1 MSGLL
6 DKANASK
13 TETDPTQVTVIA
25 EKVTIVSQQPTAQ
38 VSSSAG
44 SGGPDTPLKLTIAG
58 WITIF
63 IGGILALQGGGMG
76 ILVVLTVVV
85 VGTGLLVQSERM
97 ADREMNTI
105 KLGISIFIAV
115 LVAAGPYAAFYL
127 VPADTSM
134 ALTEINVSEESDELT
149 FYVRGSFDSASA
161 TITLDGESLWSDTL
175 QLNNDRAKFKAPL
188 DAFFAGNAQDY
199 RLASM
204 NEYMIEVSSGDGQST
219 TAEITPA
226 LLNREVLNSGARIS
240 EVLRTQTSGTG
251 NDRTTT
257 TTVEGVIVESIMG
270 LFGPDERT
278 QDNGEHTMTNL
289 ALTPVASDYT
299 VQLRVKKGSST
310 EYSSPMIEVNGLD
323 ATWTSSVNGAKSGKM
338 NGWLG
343 LPGTAMDN
351 WDGGSGQTE
360 FLDKDSFY
368 DDAGCYTFEIVIT
381 NEYYAGMNDVDSDAT
396 GITVSSNS
404 WQLNFDADSDS
415 RTMEVC

>member
-13 TETDPTQVTVIA
+13 TESEPTQVTVVA
-25 EKVTIVSQQPTAQ
+25 EKVTIVSQQPTAPAL
-38 VSSSAG
+38 SSAS
-44 SGGPDTPLKLTIAG
+44 SGGPDTPLKLTIVG

-63 IGGILALQGGGMG
+63 IGGLLALQGGGMG
-76 ILVVLTVVV
+76 ILVVLGVLV

-97 ADREMNTI
+97 ADREMNTV
-105 KLGISIFIAV
+105 KLGISIFIAI

-134 ALTEINVSEESDELT
+134 ALTEINLNEESDELT
-149 FYVRGSFDSASA
+149 FYVRGSFDSATAS
-161 TITLDGESLWSDTL
+161 ITLDGESLWSDSL
-175 QLNNDRAKFKAPL
+175 QLNNDRAKFKVPL
-188 DAFFAGNAQDY
+188 TAFFAGNAQDY

-204 NEYMIEVSSGDGQST
+204 NEYMIEVSSGDGQSK
-219 TAEITPA
+219 TAEVTPA

-240 EVLRTQTSGTG
+240 EVLRTQTSGQS
-251 NDRTTT
+251 TT

-270 LFGPDERT
+270 LFGPSESA
-278 QDNGEHTMTNL
+278 QDNGEHSMTNL

-310 EYSSPMIEVNGLD
+310 EYSSPLIEVNGLD
-323 ATWTSSVNGAKSGKM
+323 ATWTSTVDGAKSGKT

-351 WDGGSGQTE
+351 WAGGSGATE

-368 DDAGCYTFEIVIT
+368 DGAGCYTFEIVIT
-381 NEYYAGMNDVDSDAT
+381 NEFYAGMNDIDSDAT
-396 GITVSSNS
+396 GIAVSSNS
-404 WQLNFDADSDS
+404 WELNFDGNTEQ

>member
-13 TETDPTQVTVIA
+13 TESEPTQVTVVA
-25 EKVTIVSQQPTAQ
+25 EKVTIVSQQPTAP
-38 VSSSAG
+38 VISSAS
-44 SGGPDTPLKLTIAG
+44 SGGPDTSLKLTIAG

-63 IGGILALQGGGMG
+63 IGGLLALQGGGMG
-76 ILVVLTVVV
+76 ILVVLGVLV

-97 ADREMNTI
+97 ADREMNTV
-105 KLGISIFIAV
+105 KLGISIFIAI

-134 ALTEINVSEESDELT
+134 ALTEINVNEESDELT
-149 FYVRGSFDSASA
+149 FYVRGSFDSATAS
-161 TITLDGESLWSDTL
+161 ITLDGESLWSDSL

-188 DAFFAGNAQDY
+188 SAFFAGNAQDY

-240 EVLRTQTSGTG
+240 EVLRTQTSGTS
-251 NDRTTT
+251 TS

-270 LFGPDERT
+270 LFGPGEST
-278 QDNGEHTMTNL
+278 QDNGEHSMTNL
-289 ALTPVASDYT
+289 ALTPVSSDYT

-323 ATWTSSVNGAKSGKM
+323 ATWTSSVDGEKSGKT

-351 WDGGSGQTE
+351 WAGGSGATE

-368 DDAGCYTFEIVIT
+368 DGAGCYTFEIVIT
-381 NEYYAGMNDVDSDAT
+381 NVFYAGMNDVDSEST

-404 WQLNFDADSDS
+404 WELNFDGNNDQRSMD
-415 RTMEVC
+415 VC

>member
-13 TETDPTQVTVIA
+13 TESEPTQVTVVA
-25 EKVTIVSQQPTAQ
+25 EKVTIVSQQSTAPAL
-38 VSSSAG
+38 SSAS

-63 IGGILALQGGGMG
+63 IGGLLALQGGGMG
-76 ILVVLTVVV
+76 ILVVLGVLV

-97 ADREMNTI
+97 ADREMNTV
-105 KLGISIFIAV
+105 KLGISIFIAI

-134 ALTEINVSEESDELT
+134 ALTEINLNEESDELT
-149 FYVRGSFDSASA
+149 FYVRGSFDSATAS
-161 TITLDGESLWSDTL
+161 ITLDGESLWSDSL
-175 QLNNDRAKFKAPL
+175 QLNNDRAKFKVPL
-188 DAFFAGNAQDY
+188 TAFFAGNAQDY

-204 NEYMIEVSSGDGQST
+204 NEYMIEVSSGDGQSK
-219 TAEITPA
+219 TAEVTPA

-240 EVLRTQTSGTG
+240 EVLRTQTSGQS
-251 NDRTTT
+251 TT

-270 LFGPDERT
+270 LFGPSESA
-278 QDNGEHTMTNL
+278 QDNGEHSMTNL

-299 VQLRVKKGSST
+299 VQLRVKKGSTT
-310 EYSSPMIEVNGLD
+310 EYSSPLIEVNGLD
-323 ATWTSSVNGAKSGKM
+323 ATWTSTVDGAKSGKT

-351 WDGGSGQTE
+351 WAGGSGATE

-368 DDAGCYTFEIVIT
+368 DGAGCYTFEIVIT
-381 NEYYAGMNDVDSDAT
+381 NVFYAGMNDVDSDAT

-404 WQLNFDADSDS
+404 WELNFDGNTEQ

>member
-13 TETDPTQVTVIA
+13 TESEPTQVTVVA
-25 EKVTIVSQQPTAQ
+25 EKVTVVSQQPTAPML
-38 VSSSAG
+38 SSAS

-63 IGGILALQGGGMG
+63 IGGILALQGGSMG
-76 ILVVLTVVV
+76 LLVIMGVLVV
-85 VGTGLLVQSERM
+85 GIGLLVQSERT
-97 ADREMNTI
+97 AERQMNTI

-134 ALTEINVSEESDELT
+134 ALTEINLNEESDELT
-149 FYVRGSFDSASA
+149 FYVRGSFDSATA
-161 TITLDGESLWSDTL
+161 TITLDGESLWSDSL
-175 QLNNDRAKFKAPL
+175 QLNNDRAKFKVPL
-188 DAFFAGNAQDY
+188 TAFFAGNAQDY
-199 RLASM
+199 RLASL
-204 NEYMIEVSSGDGQST
+204 NEYMIEVSSGDGQSK
-219 TAEITPA
+219 TAEVTPA

-240 EVLRTQTSGTG
+240 EVLRTQTSGG
-251 NDRTTT
+251 GSQATTT

-270 LFGPDERT
+270 LFGPSESP
-278 QDNGEHTMTNL
+278 QDNGEHSMTNL

-299 VQLRVKKGSST
+299 VQLLVKKGSTT
-310 EYSSPMIEVNGLD
+310 EYSSPIIEVNGLD
-323 ATWTSSVNGAKSGKM
+323 ATWSSTVDGSKSGKT

-351 WDGGSGQTE
+351 WAGGSGATE

-368 DDAGCYTFEIVIT
+368 DGAGCYTFEIVIT
-381 NEYYAGMNDVDSDAT
+381 NEYYAGMTDIDSDAT

-404 WQLNFDADSDS
+404 WELDFDADTDQ

>member
-13 TETDPTQVTVIA
+13 TETDPTQVTVVA

-38 VSSSAG
+38 ISSPAG

-204 NEYMIEVSSGDGQST
+204 NEYMIEVSSDDGQSK

-226 LLNREVLNSGARIS
+226 LLNRELLNSGARIS

>member
-13 TETDPTQVTVIA
+13 TESEPTQVTVVA
-25 EKVTIVSQQPTAQ
+25 EKVTIVSQQPTAPAL
-38 VSSSAG
+38 SSAS

-63 IGGILALQGGGMG
+63 IGGLLALQGGGMG
-76 ILVVLTVVV
+76 ILVVLGVLV

-97 ADREMNTI
+97 ADREMNTV
-105 KLGISIFIAV
+105 KLGISIFIAI

-134 ALTEINVSEESDELT
+134 ALTEINLNEESDELT
-149 FYVRGSFDSASA
+149 FYVRGSFDSATAS
-161 TITLDGESLWSDTL
+161 ITLDGESLWSDSL
-175 QLNNDRAKFKAPL
+175 QLNNDRAKFKVPL
-188 DAFFAGNAQDY
+188 TAFFAGNAQDY

-204 NEYMIEVSSGDGQST
+204 NEYMIEVSSGDGQSK
-219 TAEITPA
+219 TAEVTPA

-240 EVLRTQTSGTG
+240 EVLRTQTSGQS
-251 NDRTTT
+251 TT

-270 LFGPDERT
+270 LFGPSESA
-278 QDNGEHTMTNL
+278 QDNGEHSMTNL

-310 EYSSPMIEVNGLD
+310 EYSSPLIEVNGLD
-323 ATWTSSVNGAKSGKM
+323 ATWTSTVDGAKSGKT

-351 WDGGSGQTE
+351 WAGGSGATE

-368 DDAGCYTFEIVIT
+368 DGAGCYTFEIVIT
-381 NEYYAGMNDVDSDAT
+381 NEFYAGMNDIDSDAT
-396 GITVSSNS
+396 GIAVSSNS
-404 WQLNFDADSDS
+404 WELNFDGNTEQ

>member
-13 TETDPTQVTVIA
+13 TESEPKQATVVA
-25 EKVTIVSQQPTAQ
+25 EKVTDVSQQPTARIQ
-38 VSSSAG
+38 STVSSGG
-44 SGGPDTPLKLTIAG
+44 SDTPLKLTIGG
-58 WITIF
+58 WVTIF
-63 IGGILALQGGGMG
+63 IGGLLALQGGGMG
-76 ILVVLTVVV
+76 ILVVLGVLV
-85 VGTGLLVQSERM
+85 VGTGLLIQSERM
-97 ADREMNTI
+97 ADREMNTF

-115 LVAAGPYAAFYL
+115 IVAAGPYAAFYL
-127 VPADTSM
+127 VPADTSL

-149 FYVRGSFDSASA
+149 FYVRGSFDSATAS
-161 TITLDGESLWSDTL
+161 ITLDGESLWSDTL
-175 QLNNDRAKFKAPL
+175 QLSNDRAKFKAPL
-188 DAFFAGNAQDY
+188 AAFFAGNAQDY

-204 NEYMIEVSSGDGQST
+204 NEYMLEVSSNDGQSK

-226 LLNREVLNSGARIS
+226 LLNREVMNSGARIS
-240 EVLRTQTSGTG
+240 EVLRTQTSGQS
-251 NDRTTT
+251 TT

-278 QDNGEHTMTNL
+278 QDNGEHSMTNL

-299 VQLRVKKGSST
+299 VQLRVKKGSTT
-310 EYSSPMIEVNGLD
+310 EYSSPLIEVNGLD
-323 ATWTSSVNGAKSGKM
+323 ATWTSTVDGAKSGKT

-351 WDGGSGQTE
+351 WAGGSGQTE

-368 DDAGCYTFEIVIT
+368 DGAGCYTFEIIIT
-381 NEYYAGMNDVDSDAT
+381 NVFYAGMNDVDSDAT

-404 WQLNFDADSDS
+404 WELNFDGNNDQRS
-415 RTMEVC
+415 MEVC

>member
-13 TETDPTQVTVIA
+13 TESEPTQVTVVA
-25 EKVTIVSQQPTAQ
+25 EKVTIVSQQPTAPAL
-38 VSSSAG
+38 SSAS

-63 IGGILALQGGGMG
+63 IGGLLALQGGGMG
-76 ILVVLTVVV
+76 ILVVLGVLV

-97 ADREMNTI
+97 ADREMNTV
-105 KLGISIFIAV
+105 KLGISIFIAI

-134 ALTEINVSEESDELT
+134 ALTEINLNEESDELT
-149 FYVRGSFDSASA
+149 FYVRGSFDSATAS
-161 TITLDGESLWSDTL
+161 ITLDGESLWSDSL
-175 QLNNDRAKFKAPL
+175 QLNNDRAKFKVPL
-188 DAFFAGNAQDY
+188 TAFFAGNAQDY

-204 NEYMIEVSSGDGQST
+204 NEYMIEVSSGDGQSK
-219 TAEITPA
+219 TAEVTPA

-240 EVLRTQTSGTG
+240 EVLRTQTSGG
-251 NDRTTT
+251 GSQATTT

-270 LFGPDERT
+270 LFGPSESA
-278 QDNGEHTMTNL
+278 QDNGEHSMTNL

-323 ATWTSSVNGAKSGKM
+323 ATWTSTVDGAKSGKT

-351 WDGGSGQTE
+351 WAGGSGATE

-368 DDAGCYTFEIVIT
+368 DGAGCYTFEIVIT
-381 NEYYAGMNDVDSDAT
+381 NVFYAGMNDVDSDAT

-404 WQLNFDADSDS
+404 WELNFDGNTEQ

>member
-13 TETDPTQVTVIA
+13 TESEPTQVTVVA
-25 EKVTIVSQQPTAQ
+25 EKVTIVSQQPTAPAL
-38 VSSSAG
+38 SSAS

-63 IGGILALQGGGMG
+63 IGGLLALQGGGMG
-76 ILVVLTVVV
+76 ILVVLGVLV

-97 ADREMNTI
+97 ADREMNTV
-105 KLGISIFIAV
+105 KLGISIFIAI

-134 ALTEINVSEESDELT
+134 ALTEINLNEESDELT
-149 FYVRGSFDSASA
+149 FYVRGSFDSATAS
-161 TITLDGESLWSDTL
+161 ITLDGESLWSDSL
-175 QLNNDRAKFKAPL
+175 QLNNDRAKFKVPL
-188 DAFFAGNAQDY
+188 TAFFAGNAQDY

-204 NEYMIEVSSGDGQST
+204 NEYMIEVSSGDGQSK
-219 TAEITPA
+219 TAEVTPA

-240 EVLRTQTSGTG
+240 EVLRTQTSGQS
-251 NDRTTT
+251 TT

-270 LFGPDERT
+270 LFGPSESA
-278 QDNGEHTMTNL
+278 QDNGEHSMTNL
-289 ALTPVASDYT
+289 ALTPVSSDYT

-310 EYSSPMIEVNGLD
+310 EYSSPLIEVNGLD
-323 ATWTSSVNGAKSGKM
+323 ATWTSTVDGAKSGKT

-351 WDGGSGQTE
+351 WAGGSGATE

-368 DDAGCYTFEIVIT
+368 DGAGCYTFEIVIT
-381 NEYYAGMNDVDSDAT
+381 NVFYAGMNDIDSDAT
-396 GITVSSNS
+396 GIAVSSNS
-404 WQLNFDADSDS
+404 WELNFDGNTEQ

>member
-13 TETDPTQVTVIA
+13 TETDPTQVTVVA

-38 VSSSAG
+38 ISSPAG

-204 NEYMIEVSSGDGQST
+204 NEYMIEVSSGDGQSK

-226 LLNREVLNSGARIS
+226 LLNRELLNSGARIS

>member
-161 TITLDGESLWSDTL
+161 SITLDGESLWSDSL

-188 DAFFAGNAQDY
+188 SAFFAGNAQDY

-204 NEYMIEVSSGDGQST
+204 NEYMIEVSSGDGQSK

-226 LLNREVLNSGARIS
+226 LLNRELLNSGARIS

>member
-13 TETDPTQVTVIA
+13 TESEPTQVTVVA
-25 EKVTIVSQQPTAQ
+25 EKVTIVSQQPTAPAL
-38 VSSSAG
+38 SSAS
-44 SGGPDTPLKLTIAG
+44 SGGPDTSLKLTIAG

-63 IGGILALQGGGMG
+63 IGGLLALQGGGMG
-76 ILVVLTVVV
+76 ILVVLGVLV

-97 ADREMNTI
+97 ADREMNTV
-105 KLGISIFIAV
+105 KLGISIFIAI

-134 ALTEINVSEESDELT
+134 ALTEINVNEESDELT
-149 FYVRGSFDSASA
+149 FYVRGSFDSATAS
-161 TITLDGESLWSDTL
+161 ITLDGESLWSDSL

-188 DAFFAGNAQDY
+188 SAFFAGNAQDY

-240 EVLRTQTSGTG
+240 EVLRTQTSGTS
-251 NDRTTT
+251 TS

-270 LFGPDERT
+270 LFGPGEST
-278 QDNGEHTMTNL
+278 QDNGEHSMTNL
-289 ALTPVASDYT
+289 ALTPVSSDYT

-323 ATWTSSVNGAKSGKM
+323 ATWTSAVDGSKSGKT

-351 WDGGSGQTE
+351 WAGGSGATE

-368 DDAGCYTFEIVIT
+368 DGAGCYTFEIVIT
-381 NEYYAGMNDVDSDAT
+381 NVFYAGMNDVDSEST

>member
-13 TETDPTQVTVIA
+13 TESEPTQVTVVA
-25 EKVTIVSQQPTAQ
+25 EKVTIVSQQPTAPAL
-38 VSSSAG
+38 SSAS

-63 IGGILALQGGGMG
+63 IGGLLALQGGGMG
-76 ILVVLTVVV
+76 ILVVLGVLV

-97 ADREMNTI
+97 ADREMNTV
-105 KLGISIFIAV
+105 KLGISIFIAI

-134 ALTEINVSEESDELT
+134 ALTEINLNEESDELT
-149 FYVRGSFDSASA
+149 FYVRGSFDSATAS
-161 TITLDGESLWSDTL
+161 ITLDGESLWSDSL
-175 QLNNDRAKFKAPL
+175 QLNNDRAKFKVPL
-188 DAFFAGNAQDY
+188 TAFFAGNAQDY

-204 NEYMIEVSSGDGQST
+204 NEYMIEVSSGDGQSK
-219 TAEITPA
+219 TAEVTPA

-240 EVLRTQTSGTG
+240 EVLRTQTSGG
-251 NDRTTT
+251 GSQPTTT

-270 LFGPDERT
+270 LFGPSESA
-278 QDNGEHTMTNL
+278 QDNGEHSMTNL

-310 EYSSPMIEVNGLD
+310 EYSSPLIEVNGLD
-323 ATWTSSVNGAKSGKM
+323 ATWTSTVDGAKSGKT

-351 WDGGSGQTE
+351 WAGGSGATE

-368 DDAGCYTFEIVIT
+368 DGAGCYTFEIVIT
-381 NEYYAGMNDVDSDAT
+381 NVFYAGMNDIDSDAT
-396 GITVSSNS
+396 GIAVSSNS
-404 WQLNFDADSDS
+404 WELNFDGKTEQ

>member
-13 TETDPTQVTVIA
+13 TESEPTQVTVVA
-25 EKVTIVSQQPTAQ
+25 EKVTIVSHQPTANI
-38 VSSSAG
+38 SSSVG
-44 SGGPDTPLKLTIAG
+44 SGGLDTPLKLTIAG

-76 ILVVLTVVV
+76 ILVILAVVV
-85 VGTGLLVQSERM
+85 VGAGLLVQSERM

-134 ALTEINVSEESDELT
+134 ALTEINVSEESNELT

-204 NEYMIEVSSGDGQST
+204 NEYMIEVSSGDGQSK

-270 LFGPDERT
+270 LFGPDEST

>member
-204 NEYMIEVSSGDGQST
+204 NEYMIEVSSDDGQSK

-226 LLNREVLNSGARIS
+226 LLNRELLNSGARIS

-381 NEYYAGMNDVDSDAT
+381 NEYYAGMNDVESDAT

>member
-76 ILVVLTVVV
+76 ILVILAVVV

-204 NEYMIEVSSGDGQST
+204 NEYMIEVSSGDGQSK

-226 LLNREVLNSGARIS
+226 LLNRELLNSGARIS

>member
-13 TETDPTQVTVIA
+13 TESEPTQVTVVA
-25 EKVTIVSQQPTAQ
+25 EKVTIVSQQPTAPAL
-38 VSSSAG
+38 SSAS
-44 SGGPDTPLKLTIAG
+44 SGGPDTPLKLTIVG

-63 IGGILALQGGGMG
+63 IGGLLALQGGGMG
-76 ILVVLTVVV
+76 ILVVLGVLV

-97 ADREMNTI
+97 ADREMNTV
-105 KLGISIFIAV
+105 KLGISIFIAI

-134 ALTEINVSEESDELT
+134 ALTEINLNEESDELT
-149 FYVRGSFDSASA
+149 FYVRGSFDSATAS
-161 TITLDGESLWSDTL
+161 ITLDGESLWSDSL
-175 QLNNDRAKFKAPL
+175 QLNNDRAKFKVPL
-188 DAFFAGNAQDY
+188 TAFFAGNAQDY

-204 NEYMIEVSSGDGQST
+204 NEYMIEVSSGDGQSK
-219 TAEITPA
+219 TAEVTPA

-240 EVLRTQTSGTG
+240 EVLRTQTSGQS
-251 NDRTTT
+251 TT

-270 LFGPDERT
+270 LFGPSESA
-278 QDNGEHTMTNL
+278 QDNGEHSMTNL

-299 VQLRVKKGSST
+299 VQLRVKKGSTT
-310 EYSSPMIEVNGLD
+310 EYSSPLIEVNGLD
-323 ATWTSSVNGAKSGKM
+323 ATWTSTVDGAKSGKT

-351 WDGGSGQTE
+351 WAGGSGATE

-368 DDAGCYTFEIVIT
+368 DGAGCYTFEIVIT
-381 NEYYAGMNDVDSDAT
+381 NVFYAGMNDIDSDAT
-396 GITVSSNS
+396 GIAVSSNS
-404 WQLNFDADSDS
+404 WELNFDGNTEQ

>member
-13 TETDPTQVTVIA
+13 TESEPTQVTVVA
-25 EKVTIVSQQPTAQ
+25 EKVTIVSQQSTAPAL
-38 VSSSAG
+38 SSAS
-44 SGGPDTPLKLTIAG
+44 SGGPDTPLKLTIVG

-63 IGGILALQGGGMG
+63 IGGLLALQGGGMG
-76 ILVVLTVVV
+76 ILVVLGVLV

-97 ADREMNTI
+97 ADREMNTV
-105 KLGISIFIAV
+105 KLGISIFIAI

-134 ALTEINVSEESDELT
+134 ALTEINLNEESDELT
-149 FYVRGSFDSASA
+149 FYVRGSFDSATAS
-161 TITLDGESLWSDTL
+161 ITLDGESLWSDSL
-175 QLNNDRAKFKAPL
+175 QLNNDRAKFKVPL
-188 DAFFAGNAQDY
+188 TAFFAGNAQDY

-204 NEYMIEVSSGDGQST
+204 NEYMIEVSSGDGQSK
-219 TAEITPA
+219 TAEVTPA

-240 EVLRTQTSGTG
+240 EVLRTQTSGG
-251 NDRTTT
+251 GSQATTT

-270 LFGPDERT
+270 LFGPSESA
-278 QDNGEHTMTNL
+278 QDNGEHSMTNL

-310 EYSSPMIEVNGLD
+310 EYSSPLIEVNGLD
-323 ATWTSSVNGAKSGKM
+323 ATWTSTVDGAKSGKT

-351 WDGGSGQTE
+351 WAGGSGATE

-368 DDAGCYTFEIVIT
+368 DGAGCYTFEIVIT
-381 NEYYAGMNDVDSDAT
+381 NVFYAGMNDVDSDAT

-404 WQLNFDADSDS
+404 WELNFDGNTEQ

>member
-13 TETDPTQVTVIA
+13 TESEPTQVTVVA
-25 EKVTIVSQQPTAQ
+25 EKVTIVSQQPTAPAL
-38 VSSSAG
+38 SSAS

-63 IGGILALQGGGMG
+63 IGGLLALQGGGMG
-76 ILVVLTVVV
+76 ILVVLGVLV

-97 ADREMNTI
+97 ADREMNTV
-105 KLGISIFIAV
+105 KLGISIFIAI

-134 ALTEINVSEESDELT
+134 ALTEINLNEESDELT
-149 FYVRGSFDSASA
+149 FYVRGSFDSATASV
-161 TITLDGESLWSDTL
+161 TLDGESLWSDSL
-175 QLNNDRAKFKAPL
+175 QLNNDRAKFKVPL
-188 DAFFAGNAQDY
+188 TAFFAGNAQDY

-204 NEYMIEVSSGDGQST
+204 NEYMIEVSSGDGQSK
-219 TAEITPA
+219 TAEVTPA

-240 EVLRTQTSGTG
+240 EVLRTQTSGG
-251 NDRTTT
+251 GSQATTT

-270 LFGPDERT
+270 LFGPSESA
-278 QDNGEHTMTNL
+278 QDNGEHSMTNL

-299 VQLRVKKGSST
+299 VQLRVKKGSTT
-310 EYSSPMIEVNGLD
+310 EYSSPLIEVNGLD
-323 ATWTSSVNGAKSGKM
+323 ATWTSTVDGAKSGKT

-351 WDGGSGQTE
+351 WAGGSGATE

-368 DDAGCYTFEIVIT
+368 DGAGCYTFEIVIT
-381 NEYYAGMNDVDSDAT
+381 NEFYAGMNDIDSDAT
-396 GITVSSNS
+396 GIAVSSNS
-404 WQLNFDADSDS
+404 WELNFDGNTEQ

>member
-13 TETDPTQVTVIA
+13 TESEPTQVTVVA
-25 EKVTIVSQQPTAQ
+25 EKVTIVSQQPTAPAL
-38 VSSSAG
+38 SSAS

-63 IGGILALQGGGMG
+63 IGGLLALQGGGMG
-76 ILVVLTVVV
+76 ILVVLGVLV

-97 ADREMNTI
+97 ADREMNTV
-105 KLGISIFIAV
+105 KLGISIFIAI

-134 ALTEINVSEESDELT
+134 ALTEINLNEESDELT
-149 FYVRGSFDSASA
+149 FYVRGSFDSATAS
-161 TITLDGESLWSDTL
+161 ITLDGESLWSDSL
-175 QLNNDRAKFKAPL
+175 QLNNDRAKFKVPL
-188 DAFFAGNAQDY
+188 TAFFAGNAQDY

-204 NEYMIEVSSGDGQST
+204 NEYMIEVSSGDGQSK
-219 TAEITPA
+219 TAEVTPA

-240 EVLRTQTSGTG
+240 EVLRTQTSGG
-251 NDRTTT
+251 GSQATTT

-270 LFGPDERT
+270 LFGPSESA
-278 QDNGEHTMTNL
+278 QDNGEHSMTNL

-310 EYSSPMIEVNGLD
+310 EYSSPLIEVNGLD
-323 ATWTSSVNGAKSGKM
+323 ATWTSTVDGAKSGKT

-351 WDGGSGQTE
+351 WAGGSGATE

-368 DDAGCYTFEIVIT
+368 DGAGCYTFEIVIT
-381 NEYYAGMNDVDSDAT
+381 NVFYAGMNDVDSDAT

-404 WQLNFDADSDS
+404 WELNFDGNTEQ

>member
-204 NEYMIEVSSGDGQST
+204 NEYMIEVSSGDGQSK

-226 LLNREVLNSGARIS
+226 LLNRELLNSGARIS

-381 NEYYAGMNDVDSDAT
+381 NEYYAGMNDVESDAT

>member
-13 TETDPTQVTVIA
+13 TETDPTQVTVVA

-204 NEYMIEVSSGDGQST
+204 NEYMIEVSSGDGQSK

-226 LLNREVLNSGARIS
+226 LLNRELLNSGARIS

>member
-161 TITLDGESLWSDTL
+161 SITLDGESLWSDTL

-204 NEYMIEVSSGDGQST
+204 NEYMIEVSSGDGQSK

-226 LLNREVLNSGARIS
+226 LLNRELLNSGARIS

>member
-13 TETDPTQVTVIA
+13 TESEPTQVTVVA
-25 EKVTIVSQQPTAQ
+25 EKVTIVSQQPTAPAL
-38 VSSSAG
+38 SSAS

-63 IGGILALQGGGMG
+63 IGGLLALQGGGMG
-76 ILVVLTVVV
+76 ILVVLGVLV

-97 ADREMNTI
+97 ADREMNTV
-105 KLGISIFIAV
+105 KLGISIFVAI

-134 ALTEINVSEESDELT
+134 ALTEINLNEESDELT
-149 FYVRGSFDSASA
+149 FYVRGSFDSATAS
-161 TITLDGESLWSDTL
+161 ITLDGESLWSDSL
-175 QLNNDRAKFKAPL
+175 QLNNDRAKFKVPL
-188 DAFFAGNAQDY
+188 TAFFAGNAQDY

-204 NEYMIEVSSGDGQST
+204 NEYMIEVSSGDGQSK
-219 TAEITPA
+219 TAEVTPA

-240 EVLRTQTSGTG
+240 EVLRTQTSGG
-251 NDRTTT
+251 GSQATTT

-270 LFGPDERT
+270 LFGPSESA
-278 QDNGEHTMTNL
+278 QDNGEHSMTNL

-299 VQLRVKKGSST
+299 VQLRVKKGSTT
-310 EYSSPMIEVNGLD
+310 EYSSPLIEVNGLD
-323 ATWTSSVNGAKSGKM
+323 ATWTSTVDGAKSGKT

-351 WDGGSGQTE
+351 WAGGSGATE

-368 DDAGCYTFEIVIT
+368 DGAGCYTFEIVIT
-381 NEYYAGMNDVDSDAT
+381 NEFYAGMNDIDSDAT
-396 GITVSSNS
+396 GIAVSSNS
-404 WQLNFDADSDS
+404 WELNFDGDTEQ

>member
-13 TETDPTQVTVIA
+13 TESEPTQVTVVA
-25 EKVTIVSQQPTAQ
+25 EKVTIVSQQPTAPAL
-38 VSSSAG
+38 SSAS

-63 IGGILALQGGGMG
+63 IGGLLALQGGGMG
-76 ILVVLTVVV
+76 ILVVLGVLV

-97 ADREMNTI
+97 ADREMNTV
-105 KLGISIFIAV
+105 KLGISIFIAI

-134 ALTEINVSEESDELT
+134 ALTEINLNEESDELT
-149 FYVRGSFDSASA
+149 FYVRGSFDSATAS
-161 TITLDGESLWSDTL
+161 ITLDGESLWSDSL
-175 QLNNDRAKFKAPL
+175 QLNNDRAKFKVPL
-188 DAFFAGNAQDY
+188 TAFFAGNAQDY

-204 NEYMIEVSSGDGQST
+204 NEYMIEVSSGDGQSK
-219 TAEITPA
+219 TAEVTPA

-240 EVLRTQTSGTG
+240 EVLRTQTSGQS
-251 NDRTTT
+251 TT

-270 LFGPDERT
+270 LFGPSESA
-278 QDNGEHTMTNL
+278 QDNGEHSMTNL

-299 VQLRVKKGSST
+299 VQLRVKKGSTT
-310 EYSSPMIEVNGLD
+310 EYSSPRIEVNGLD
-323 ATWTSSVNGAKSGKM
+323 ASWTSTVDGAKSGKT

-351 WDGGSGQTE
+351 WAGGSGATE

-368 DDAGCYTFEIVIT
+368 DGAGCYTFEIVIT
-381 NEYYAGMNDVDSDAT
+381 NVFYAGMNDIDSDAT
-396 GITVSSNS
+396 GIAVSSNS
-404 WQLNFDADSDS
+404 WELNFDGNTEQ

>member
-38 VSSSAG
+38 ISSSAG

-204 NEYMIEVSSGDGQST
+204 NEYMIEVSSDDGQSK

-226 LLNREVLNSGARIS
+226 LLNRELLNSGARIS

>member
-188 DAFFAGNAQDY
+188 SAFFAGNAQDY

>member
-13 TETDPTQVTVIA
+13 TESEPTQVTVVA
-25 EKVTIVSQQPTAQ
+25 EKVTIVSHQPTANI
-38 VSSSAG
+38 SSSVG
-44 SGGPDTPLKLTIAG
+44 SGGLDTPLKLTIAG

-76 ILVVLTVVV
+76 ILVILAVVV

-134 ALTEINVSEESDELT
+134 ALTEINVSEESNELT

-204 NEYMIEVSSGDGQST
+204 NEYMIEVSSGDGQSK

-226 LLNREVLNSGARIS
+226 LLNRELLNSGARIS

-270 LFGPDERT
+270 LFGPDEST

>member
-38 VSSSAG
+38 ISSSAG

-204 NEYMIEVSSGDGQST
+204 NEYMIEVSSGDGQSK

-226 LLNREVLNSGARIS
+226 LLNRELLNSGARIS

>member
-13 TETDPTQVTVIA
+13 NETDPTQVTVIA

-204 NEYMIEVSSGDGQST
+204 NEYMIEVSSDDGQSK

-226 LLNREVLNSGARIS
+226 LLNRELLNSGARIS

>member
-13 TETDPTQVTVIA
+13 TESEPTQVTVVA
-25 EKVTIVSQQPTAQ
+25 EKVTVVSQQPTAPML
-38 VSSSAG
+38 SSAS

-63 IGGILALQGGGMG
+63 IGGILALQGGSMG
-76 ILVVLTVVV
+76 LLVIMGVLVV
-85 VGTGLLVQSERM
+85 GIGLLVQSERM
-97 ADREMNTI
+97 AERQMNTI

-134 ALTEINVSEESDELT
+134 ALTEINLNEESDELT
-149 FYVRGSFDSASA
+149 FYVRGSFDSATA
-161 TITLDGESLWSDTL
+161 TITLDGESLWSDSL
-175 QLNNDRAKFKAPL
+175 QLNNDRAKFKVPL
-188 DAFFAGNAQDY
+188 TAFFAGNAQDY
-199 RLASM
+199 RLASL
-204 NEYMIEVSSGDGQST
+204 NEYMIKVSSGDGQSK
-219 TAEITPA
+219 TAEVTPA

-240 EVLRTQTSGTG
+240 EVLRTQTSGG
-251 NDRTTT
+251 GSQATTT

-270 LFGPDERT
+270 LFGPSESP
-278 QDNGEHTMTNL
+278 QDNGEHSMTNL

-299 VQLRVKKGSST
+299 VQLLVKKGSTT

-323 ATWTSSVNGAKSGKM
+323 ATWSSTVDGSKSGKT

-351 WDGGSGQTE
+351 WAGGSGATE

-368 DDAGCYTFEIVIT
+368 DGAGCYTFEIVIT
-381 NEYYAGMNDVDSDAT
+381 NEYYAGMTDIDSDAT

-404 WQLNFDADSDS
+404 WELDFDADTDQ

>member
-13 TETDPTQVTVIA
+13 TESEPTQVTVVA
-25 EKVTIVSQQPTAQ
+25 EKVTIVSQQPTDPML
-38 VSSSAG
+38 SSAS

-63 IGGILALQGGGMG
+63 IGGLLALQGGGMG
-76 ILVVLTVVV
+76 ILVVLGVLV

-97 ADREMNTI
+97 ADREMNTV
-105 KLGISIFIAV
+105 KLGISIFIAI

-134 ALTEINVSEESDELT
+134 ALTEINVNEESDELT
-149 FYVRGSFDSASA
+149 FYVRGSFDSATAS
-161 TITLDGESLWSDTL
+161 ITLDGESLWSDSL

-188 DAFFAGNAQDY
+188 SAFFAGNAQDY

-240 EVLRTQTSGTG
+240 EVLRTQTSGQS
-251 NDRTTT
+251 TT

-270 LFGPDERT
+270 LFGPGEST
-278 QDNGEHTMTNL
+278 QDNGEHSMTNL
-289 ALTPVASDYT
+289 ALTPVSSDYT

-323 ATWTSSVNGAKSGKM
+323 ATWTSAVDGSKNGKT

-351 WDGGSGQTE
+351 WAGGSGATE

-368 DDAGCYTFEIVIT
+368 DGAGCYTFEIVIT
-381 NEYYAGMNDVDSDAT
+381 NVFYAGMTDVDSDAT

-404 WQLNFDADSDS
+404 WELNFDGNNDQRS
-415 RTMEVC
+415 MEVC

>member
-13 TETDPTQVTVIA
+13 TESEPTQVTVVA
-25 EKVTIVSQQPTAQ
+25 EKVTIVSQQPTAPAL
-38 VSSSAG
+38 SSAS
-44 SGGPDTPLKLTIAG
+44 SGGPDTPLKLTIVG

-63 IGGILALQGGGMG
+63 IGGLLALQGGGMG
-76 ILVVLTVVV
+76 ILVVLGVLV

-97 ADREMNTI
+97 ADREMNTV
-105 KLGISIFIAV
+105 KLGISIFIAI

-134 ALTEINVSEESDELT
+134 ALTEINLNEESDELT
-149 FYVRGSFDSASA
+149 FYVRGSFDSATAS
-161 TITLDGESLWSDTL
+161 ITLDGESLWSDSL
-175 QLNNDRAKFKAPL
+175 QLNNDRAKFKVPL
-188 DAFFAGNAQDY
+188 TAFFAGNAQDY

-204 NEYMIEVSSGDGQST
+204 NEYMIEVSSGDGQSK
-219 TAEITPA
+219 TAEVTPA

-240 EVLRTQTSGTG
+240 EVLRTQTSGG
-251 NDRTTT
+251 GSQATTT

-270 LFGPDERT
+270 LFGPSESA
-278 QDNGEHTMTNL
+278 QDNGEHSMTNL

-323 ATWTSSVNGAKSGKM
+323 ATWTSTVDGAKSGKT

-351 WDGGSGQTE
+351 WAGGSGATE

-368 DDAGCYTFEIVIT
+368 DGAGCYTFEIVIT
-381 NEYYAGMNDVDSDAT
+381 NVFYAGMNDVDSDAT

-404 WQLNFDADSDS
+404 WELNFDGNTEQ

>member
-13 TETDPTQVTVIA
+13 TESEPTQVTVVA
-25 EKVTIVSQQPTAQ
+25 EKVTIVSQQPTDPML
-38 VSSSAG
+38 SSAS

-63 IGGILALQGGGMG
+63 IGGLLALQGGGMG
-76 ILVVLTVVV
+76 ILVVLGVLV

-97 ADREMNTI
+97 ADREMNTV
-105 KLGISIFIAV
+105 KLGISIFIAI

-134 ALTEINVSEESDELT
+134 ALTEINVNEESDELT
-149 FYVRGSFDSASA
+149 FYVRGSFDSATAS
-161 TITLDGESLWSDTL
+161 ITLDGESLWSDSL

-188 DAFFAGNAQDY
+188 SAFFAGNAQDY

-240 EVLRTQTSGTG
+240 EVLRTQTSGQS
-251 NDRTTT
+251 TT

-270 LFGPDERT
+270 LFGPGEST
-278 QDNGEHTMTNL
+278 QDNGEHSMTNL
-289 ALTPVASDYT
+289 ALTPVSSDYT

-323 ATWTSSVNGAKSGKM
+323 ATWTSTVDGEKSGKT

-351 WDGGSGQTE
+351 WAGGSGATE

-368 DDAGCYTFEIVIT
+368 DGAGCYTFEIVIT
-381 NEYYAGMNDVDSDAT
+381 NVFYAGMTDVDSDAT

-404 WQLNFDADSDS
+404 WELNFDGNNDQRS
-415 RTMEVC
+415 MEVC

>member
-204 NEYMIEVSSGDGQST
+204 NEYMIEVSSGDGQSK

-226 LLNREVLNSGARIS
+226 LLNRELLNSGARIS

-251 NDRTTT
+251 NERTTT

>member
-13 TETDPTQVTVIA
+13 TESEPTQVTVVA
-25 EKVTIVSQQPTAQ
+25 EKVTVVSQQPTAPML
-38 VSSSAG
+38 SSAS

-63 IGGILALQGGGMG
+63 IGGILALQGGSMG
-76 ILVVLTVVV
+76 LLVIMGVLVV
-85 VGTGLLVQSERM
+85 GIGLLVQSERM
-97 ADREMNTI
+97 AERQMNTI

-134 ALTEINVSEESDELT
+134 ALTEINLNEESDELT
-149 FYVRGSFDSASA
+149 FYVRGSFDSATA
-161 TITLDGESLWSDTL
+161 TITLDGESLWSDSL
-175 QLNNDRAKFKAPL
+175 QLNNDRAKFKVPL
-188 DAFFAGNAQDY
+188 TAFFAGNAQDY
-199 RLASM
+199 RLASL
-204 NEYMIEVSSGDGQST
+204 NEYMIEVSSGDGQSK
-219 TAEITPA
+219 TAEVTPA

-240 EVLRTQTSGTG
+240 EVLRTQTSGG
-251 NDRTTT
+251 GSQATTT

-270 LFGPDERT
+270 LFGPSESP
-278 QDNGEHTMTNL
+278 QDNGEHSMTNL

-299 VQLRVKKGSST
+299 VQLLVKKGSTT

-323 ATWTSSVNGAKSGKM
+323 ATWSSTVDGSKSGKT

-351 WDGGSGQTE
+351 WAGGSGATE

-368 DDAGCYTFEIVIT
+368 DGAGCYTFEIVIS
-381 NEYYAGMNDVDSDAT
+381 NEYYAGMTDIDSDAT

-404 WQLNFDADSDS
+404 WELDFDADTDQ

>member
-13 TETDPTQVTVIA
+13 TESEPTQVTVVA
-25 EKVTIVSQQPTAQ
+25 EKVTIVSQQPTAPAL
-38 VSSSAG
+38 SSAS

-63 IGGILALQGGGMG
+63 IGGLLALQGGGMG
-76 ILVVLTVVV
+76 ILVVLGVLV

-97 ADREMNTI
+97 ADREMNTV
-105 KLGISIFIAV
+105 KLGISIFIAI

-134 ALTEINVSEESDELT
+134 ALTEINVSEDSDELT
-149 FYVRGSFDSASA
+149 FYVRGSFDSATAS
-161 TITLDGESLWSDTL
+161 ITLDGESLWSDSL
-175 QLNNDRAKFKAPL
+175 QLNNDRAKFKVPL
-188 DAFFAGNAQDY
+188 TAFFAGNAQDY

-204 NEYMIEVSSGDGQST
+204 NEYMIEVSSGDGQSK
-219 TAEITPA
+219 TAEVTPA

-240 EVLRTQTSGTG
+240 EVLRTQTSGG
-251 NDRTTT
+251 GSQATTT

-270 LFGPDERT
+270 LFGPSESA
-278 QDNGEHTMTNL
+278 QDNGEHSMTNL

-310 EYSSPMIEVNGLD
+310 EYSSPLIEVNGLD
-323 ATWTSSVNGAKSGKM
+323 ATWTSPVDGAKSGKT

-351 WDGGSGQTE
+351 WAGGSGDTE

-368 DDAGCYTFEIVIT
+368 DGAGCYTFEIVIT
-381 NEYYAGMNDVDSDAT
+381 NEFYAGMNDIDSDAT
-396 GITVSSNS
+396 GIAVSSNS
-404 WQLNFDADSDS
+404 WELDFDADSDQ